1 MAIKYHCRKC
11 GKRFV
16 EWGAEK
22 LGHKCPDCE
31 NEELVPAGQSEEKVV
46 RRTTLKRKPRGST
59 RPLPSAR
66 VTESEFIVQDIEE
79 IEAEEV
85 EVEFEREDTAAAV
98 FLAPDDEGAHVGLD
112 LEDVVP
118 VDDLAEADS
127 TELALGEDLPFSD
140 TTPPLGGEGIDDAVV
155 ETDEWSK

>member
-1 MAIKYHCRKC
+1 
-11 GKRFV
+11 V

-46 RRTTLKRKPRGST
+46 RRTTLKRKPR
-59 RPLPSAR
+59 RPLPSAH
-66 VTESEFIVQDIEE
+66 VAESEIIVPDIEE

>member
-22 LGHKCPDCE
+22 LGYKCPDCE
-31 NEELVPAGQSEEKVV
+31 NEELVRAGQSEEKVV
-46 RRTTLKRKPRGST
+46 RRPTLKRKPR
-59 RPLPSAR
+59 RPLPSAH
-66 VTESEFIVQDIEE
+66 VAESEFIVPDIEE

-85 EVEFEREDTAAAV
+85 EVEFEHEDTTAAV
-98 FLAPDDEGAHVGLD
+98 FLAPEDEAAHEGLD

-127 TELALGEDLPFSD
+127 TELALGEDLPFND
-140 TTPPLGGEGIDDAVV
+140 TTPPLGGEEIDDAIV
-155 ETDEWSK
+155 ETDEWTE